1 MKTETY
7 KKIILKGF
15 ISSELEFER
24 ALVIERKLRLLSAEN
39 IEFKEARKQLRTIL
53 KNYEKTNWNSELEI
67 SDDKI
72 KENDNAEFI
81 AEQERLFVVKRKEV
95 IKEKLINYGLSQ
107 QDLGLILGH
116 NKTYMSEL
124 MNGINPFS
132 LKDLIIIHRIFK
144 IKLELLIPTIIPEKE
159 RGRLKSS
166 ILKINKPK
174 LKLTKKDLEFA

>member
-1 MKTETY
+1 
-7 KKIILKGF
+7 
-15 ISSELEFER
+15 
-24 ALVIERKLRLLSAEN
+24 
-39 IEFKEARKQLRTIL
+39 
-53 KNYEKTNWNSELEI
+53 
-67 SDDKI
+67 
-72 KENDNAEFI
+72 
-81 AEQERLFVVKRKEV
+81 
-95 IKEKLINYGLSQ
+95 
-107 QDLGLILGH
+107 
-116 NKTYMSEL
+116 MSEL